1 MLPVDKIES
10 FERSVENSSMGKV
23 WVDVE
28 LTSTGDEELLRRG
41 HIQPG
46 QVRHIKLS
54 MLVDTGSTLMSIP
67 EEEIEKLGLPVFKE
81 MTSRFA
87 NGQTAT
93 RKIYGP
99 VRIQIMGRETS
110 VLTLATH
117 PGMPALL
124 GQIPLEG
131 LDLMV
136 DSNRQRLMPGH
147 PDFPNEQL
155 MEVC

>member
-1 MLPVDKIES
+1 MPLIETQPIKK
-10 FERSVENSSMGKV
+10 SVEHSTVGKV
-23 WVDVE
+23 FADVE
-28 LTSTGDEELLRRG
+28 LVSTEDEVLLRRG
-41 HIQPG
+41 HIQAG
-46 QVRHIKLS
+46 QVRHARLN

-67 EEEIEKLGLPVFKE
+67 EEEIAKLGLPVFNE

-87 NGQTAT
+87 NGQSAT
-93 RKIYGP
+93 RKVYGP

-110 VLTLATH
+110 VLTLAAH
-117 PGMPALL
+117 PGMPSLL

-136 DSNRQRLMPGH
+136 DSLRQRLVPGH

-155 MEVC
+155 MEVY